1 MVARKVKR
9 VAVAVGGVIGVG
21 LALVALALLS
31 WTPQNSEDYESLHI
45 VILLINVAG
54 VIVLF
59 ALTVGNLTKLAR
71 DYRGNVPGSRLKAR
85 VVGMFVGLA
94 VLPLLVVFYFSI
106 QFINSG
112 IDSWFSIEVEE
123 GLDEALALSQA
134 ALGIQMRNHLVTTA
148 QLADRMQDVSTR
160 QIIFELSRL
169 RAEAGASEVSIFG
182 SNNSIIATSSDESL
196 ASLPQPLT
204 DEVLLLSL
212 IHI

>member
-123 GLDEALALSQA
+123 GLDEALALGRGEFKSAFDLKTEPA
-134 ALGIQMRNHLVTTA
+134 ALRTRYGDEFGIRVCNQRRQMCCRGPPPSTYHRYSSFLGHL
-148 QLADRMQDVSTR
+148 
-160 QIIFELSRL
+160 
-169 RAEAGASEVSIFG
+169 
-182 SNNSIIATSSDESL
+182 TSPFS
-196 ASLPQPLT
+196 
-204 DEVLLLSL
+204 
-212 IHI
+212 

>member
-9 VAVAVGGVIGVG
+9 VAVTVGGVIGVG

-45 VILLINVAG
+45 VILLINVVG

-112 IDSWFSIEVEE
+112 VDSWFSIEVEE

-134 ALGIQMRNHLVTTA
+134 
-148 QLADRMQDVSTR
+148 
-160 QIIFELSRL
+160 E
-169 RAEAGASEVSIFG
+169 AEAYLTALLEKTVSIEQRPRFYNTLT
-182 SNNSIIATSSDESL
+182 SNCTNEL
-196 ASLPQPLT
+196 AKAADNHEDRTIDLG
-204 DEVLLLSL
+204 E
-212 IHI
+212 